1 MRRRLPA
8 LTAGLLIGLAPLASG
23 AEAPADHAAP
33 RVDGALRLRGLYS
46 VDSAGGPEV
55 GLSFLDADVRAQD
68 LTSGGL
74 SAWLDA
80 TLTVDFTD
88 ARERRFGEVPR
99 VETVRDLALMQPLA
113 NERVRVAVGRQLL
126 HQAGNAWVDGARVEA
141 DLGPQSAERGAQTG
155 VYAGASPDPY
165 DATFRADK
173 QAVGAFGGLHRG
185 ALEAALAWNAVLG
198 DGALDRHFV
207 FGRTHWRAA
216 DGLFFATYLVADF
229 VDTPTL
235 TTALVTADYA
245 PIDDVKLTLNL
256 SRYAIEQYRDA
267 SVYRNVVEPN
277 QALLIGDEVLD
288 LVYERARLTV
298 TFRLPDDLREYQSLE
313 WKHRSQDGRT
323 AWLSTIGVRQSDAFV
338 VGLDVDLQAQFHNG
352 FESDTWLAAV
362 TADYDVTGEV
372 AVNGRA
378 TWFNGRTVGRET
390 DRGRLFDESQSVW
403 LVGGGADWRPSR
415 AHRVGVEYD
424 AVLETELVDARNDEA
439 LWIHTLMGRYTYS
452 Y

>member
-1 MRRRLPA
+1 MRRAVVSAA
-8 LTAGLLIGLAPLASG
+8 LLWAASARAQG
-23 AEAPADHAAP
+23 ETTP

-46 VDSAGGPEV
+46 VDSADGPDV
-55 GLSFLDADVRAQD
+55 GLGFLDADVRAHD
-68 LTSGGL
+68 LTEDGL

-80 TLTVDFTD
+80 TLTLDLTD

-113 NERVRVAVGRQLL
+113 GARVRVALGRQLL
-126 HQAGNAWVDGARVEA
+126 HATGNAWVDGARVEF
-141 DLGPQSAERGAQTG
+141 DIGPQSAERGGMVGAYG
-155 VYAGASPDPY
+155 GASPDPY

-185 ALEAALAWNAVLG
+185 ALEAAVAWNTVLDG
-198 DGALDRHFV
+198 GALDRHFV

-216 DGLFFATYLVADF
+216 EGLFLATYLVADF
-229 VDTPTL
+229 ADTPAV

-245 PIDDVKLTLNL
+245 PLDDVKLTLNL

-277 QALLIGDEVLD
+277 QALLVGDEVLD

-298 TFRLPDDLREYQSLE
+298 TFRLPEDLREYQSLE

-323 AWLSTIGVRQSDAFV
+323 AWLSTMGVRQSDAFV
-338 VGLDVDLQAQFHNG
+338 VGLDVDVQLQFHNG
-352 FESDTWLAAV
+352 FESDTWLAAL
-362 TADYDVTGEV
+362 TADYDVTGAV

-390 DRGRLFDESQSVW
+390 DRGRLFDEAQSVW
-403 LVGGGADWRPSR
+403 LVGGGADWRPTR
-415 AHRVGVEYD
+415 AHRVGVDYD
-424 AVLETELVDARNDEA
+424 AVVETELVDARNDEA